1 MFIML
6 QVRPRSLFS
15 FIFVVFHN
23 QRVKKE
29 NLTVF
34 VYITTRM
41 LTGGY
46 FFVIVIGFT
55 IVDLT
60 LNLLKYVKLS
70 LECVSHLAELIFLNA
85 FIIQDQ
91 WRDICQVSSVC

>member
-1 MFIML
+1 
-6 QVRPRSLFS
+6 
-15 FIFVVFHN
+15 
-23 QRVKKE
+23 
-29 NLTVF
+29 
-34 VYITTRM
+34 M

-46 FFVIVIGFT
+46 FFVVVIGFT

-70 LECVSHLAELIFLNA
+70 LECGSHLAELIFLNA

>member
-29 NLTVF
+29 NLTLF

-46 FFVIVIGFT
+46 FFCCCDRFHDSGFN
-55 IVDLT
+55 I
-60 LNLLKYVKLS
+60 KF
-70 LECVSHLAELIFLNA
+70 A
-85 FIIQDQ
+85 
-91 WRDICQVSSVC
+91 